1 MGRNSKAYAAY
12 LMISYIIF
20 GTIGLFVKFIPLPS
34 AVIAAFRGIC
44 GALFIYIFMVIT
56 KKRIEAREIKSNALW
71 LSFSG
76 FAIGFN
82 WIFLFE
88 AYRYTSIATATLCY
102 YMAPVFVMVAAPF
115 VLKEKTSIKNIVC
128 IIIAVLGMVLVSGAS
143 FGYKKELLGVLF
155 GLAAAVLYAFVII
168 CNKKMGEI
176 AAETRALSQL
186 LIAGVTVLP
195 YTLLTVK
202 ADALSADLRTIVFLI
217 IIGIVHTG
225 FAYVLNLGTVAKV
238 PAGTVAVLSYTDP
251 VVAILLEAVVL
262 VTLPSLSV
270 IAGAVLILGATAAA
284 SIEVRHKATD
294 NRH

>member
-1 MGRNSKAYAAY
+1 MGRGSKIYTSY
-12 LMISYIIF
+12 LLVSYVIF

-44 GALFIYIFMVIT
+44 GAIFIYIFMLIT
-56 KKRIEAREIKSNALW
+56 KKRISADEIKSNAVILA
-71 LSFSG
+71 LSG
-76 FAIGFN
+76 LAIGFN

-102 YMAPVFVMVAAPF
+102 YMAPVFVMIAAPF
-115 VLKEKTSIKNIVC
+115 VLKEKTSLKSIIC
-128 IIIAVLGMVLVSGAS
+128 IIIAVVGMVLVSGAS
-143 FGYKKELLGVLF
+143 FGDGNEIYGVIL
-155 GLAAAVLYAFVII
+155 GLAAALLYAFVII

-176 AAETRALSQL
+176 ASETRALSQL

-195 YTLLTVK
+195 YALFT
-202 ADALSADLRTIVFLI
+202 ADADSLSADTRGIIFLI
-217 IIGIVHTG
+217 IIGVVHTG

-262 VTLPSLSV
+262 LTLPSLSV

-284 SIEVRHKATD
+284 SVSPSGKTE
-294 NRH
+294 

>member
-1 MGRNSKAYAAY
+1 MGKGSKIYTAY
-12 LMISYIIF
+12 LLISYIIF

-44 GALFIYIFMVIT
+44 GALFIYIYMLIT
-56 KKRIEAREIKSNALW
+56 KKRIESREIKSNALV
-71 LSFSG
+71 LAFSG
-76 FAIGFN
+76 LAIGFN

-102 YMAPVFVMVAAPF
+102 YMAPVFVMIAAPF
-115 VLKEKTSIKNIVC
+115 VLKEKIRLKNIVC
-128 IIIAVLGMVLVSGAS
+128 IIIAVIGMVLVSGAS
-143 FGYKKELLGVLF
+143 FGDKRELLGVLL
-155 GLAAAVLYAFVII
+155 GLAAATLYAFVII

-176 AAETRALSQL
+176 APETRALSQL

-195 YTLLTVK
+195 YTMLTVK
-202 ADALSADLRTIVFLI
+202 VNELSADKTGILFLI

-251 VVAILLEAVVL
+251 VVAIILEAVVL
-262 VTLPSLSV
+262 TTLPSLSV
-270 IAGAVLILGATAAA
+270 ICGAVLILGATAAA
-284 SIEVRHKATD
+284 SLEKRE
-294 NRH
+294 

>member
-1 MGRNSKAYAAY
+1 MGKGSKIYTAY
-12 LMISYIIF
+12 LLISYIIF

-44 GALFIYIFMVIT
+44 GALFIYIYMLIT
-56 KKRIEAREIKSNALW
+56 KKRIESREIKSNALI
-71 LSFSG
+71 LAFSG
-76 FAIGFN
+76 LAIGFN

-102 YMAPVFVMVAAPF
+102 YMAPVFVMIAAPF
-115 VLKEKTSIKNIVC
+115 VLKEKIRLKNIVC
-128 IIIAVLGMVLVSGAS
+128 IIIAVIGMVLVSGAS
-143 FGYKKELLGVLF
+143 FGDKRELLGVLL
-155 GLAAAVLYAFVII
+155 GLAAATLYAFVII

-176 AAETRALSQL
+176 ASETRALSQL
-186 LIAGVTVLP
+186 LIAGVTVMP

-202 ADALSADLRTIVFLI
+202 VNELSADKTGILFLI

-251 VVAILLEAVVL
+251 VVAIILEAVVL
-262 VTLPSLSV
+262 LTIPKLTV

-284 SIEVRHKATD
+284 SLEKRE
-294 NRH
+294 

>member
-1 MGRNSKAYAAY
+1 MGKGSKIYTAY
-12 LMISYIIF
+12 LLISYIIF

-44 GALFIYIFMVIT
+44 GALFIYIYMLIT
-56 KKRIEAREIKSNALW
+56 KKRIESREIKSNALI
-71 LSFSG
+71 LAFSG
-76 FAIGFN
+76 LAIGFN

-102 YMAPVFVMVAAPF
+102 YMAPVFVMIAAPF
-115 VLKEKTSIKNIVC
+115 VLKEKIRLKNIVC
-128 IIIAVLGMVLVSGAS
+128 IIIAVIGMVLVSGAS
-143 FGYKKELLGVLF
+143 FGDKRELLGVLL
-155 GLAAAVLYAFVII
+155 GLAAATLYAFVII
-168 CNKKMGEI
+168 CNKKMGDI
-176 AAETRALSQL
+176 ASETRALSQL

-202 ADALSADLRTIVFLI
+202 VNELSADKTGILFLI

-251 VVAILLEAVVL
+251 VVAIILEAVVL
-262 VTLPSLSV
+262 LTIPKLTV

-284 SIEVRHKATD
+284 SLEKRE
-294 NRH
+294 

>member
-1 MGRNSKAYAAY
+1 MGKGSKIYTAY
-12 LMISYIIF
+12 LLISYIIF

-44 GALFIYIFMVIT
+44 GALFIYIYMLIT
-56 KKRIEAREIKSNALW
+56 KKRIESREIKSNALI
-71 LSFSG
+71 LAFSG
-76 FAIGFN
+76 LAIGFN

-102 YMAPVFVMVAAPF
+102 YMAPVFVMIAAPF
-115 VLKEKTSIKNIVC
+115 VLKEKIRLKNIVC
-128 IIIAVLGMVLVSGAS
+128 IIIAVIGMVLVSGAS
-143 FGYKKELLGVLF
+143 FGDKRELLGVLL
-155 GLAAAVLYAFVII
+155 GLAAATLYAFVII

-176 AAETRALSQL
+176 ASETRALSQL

-202 ADALSADLRTIVFLI
+202 VNELSADKTGILFLI

-251 VVAILLEAVVL
+251 VVAIILEAVVL
-262 VTLPSLSV
+262 TTLPSLSV
-270 IAGAVLILGATAAA
+270 ICGAVLILGATAAA
-284 SIEVRHKATD
+284 SLEKRE
-294 NRH
+294 

>member
-1 MGRNSKAYAAY
+1 MGKGSKIYTAY
-12 LMISYIIF
+12 LLISYIIF

-44 GALFIYIFMVIT
+44 GALFIYIYMLIT
-56 KKRIEAREIKSNALW
+56 KKRIESREIKSNALI
-71 LSFSG
+71 LAFSG
-76 FAIGFN
+76 LAIGFN

-102 YMAPVFVMVAAPF
+102 YMAPVFVMIAAPF
-115 VLKEKTSIKNIVC
+115 VLKEKIRLKNIVC
-128 IIIAVLGMVLVSGAS
+128 IIIAVIGMVLVSGAS
-143 FGYKKELLGVLF
+143 FGDKRELLGVLL
-155 GLAAAVLYAFVII
+155 GLAAATLYAFVII
-168 CNKKMGEI
+168 CNKKMGDI
-176 AAETRALSQL
+176 ASETRALSQL

-202 ADALSADLRTIVFLI
+202 VNELSADKTGILLLI

-251 VVAILLEAVVL
+251 VVAIILEAVVL
-262 VTLPSLSV
+262 TTLPSLSV
-270 IAGAVLILGATAAA
+270 ICGAVLILGATAAA
-284 SIEVRHKATD
+284 SLEKRE
-294 NRH
+294 

>member
-1 MGRNSKAYAAY
+1 MGKGSKIYTAY
-12 LMISYIIF
+12 LLISYIIF

-44 GALFIYIFMVIT
+44 GALFIYIYMLIT
-56 KKRIEAREIKSNALW
+56 KKRIESREIKSNALV
-71 LSFSG
+71 LAFSG
-76 FAIGFN
+76 LAIGFN

-102 YMAPVFVMVAAPF
+102 YMAPVFVMIAAPF
-115 VLKEKTSIKNIVC
+115 VLKEKIRLKNIVC
-128 IIIAVLGMVLVSGAS
+128 IIIAVIGMVLVSGAS
-143 FGYKKELLGVLF
+143 FGDKRELLGVLL
-155 GLAAAVLYAFVII
+155 GLAAATLYAFVII

-176 AAETRALSQL
+176 ASETRALSQL

-202 ADALSADLRTIVFLI
+202 ANELSADKTGILFLI

-238 PAGTVAVLSYTDP
+238 PAGTVAVLSYIDP
-251 VVAILLEAVVL
+251 VVAIILEAVVL
-262 VTLPSLSV
+262 TTLPSLSV
-270 IAGAVLILGATAAA
+270 ICGAVLILGATAAA
-284 SIEVRHKATD
+284 SLEKRE
-294 NRH
+294 